1 MWILWK
7 ISFFLCKSIQTIN
20 HLWHTK
26 WTISGL
32 HLFEFR
38 WLWLTDHEK
47 KKISISKK
55 LNISWRQSKNIFS
68 TQKCQ
73 PSERFVYVYALSTWL
88 GPRLHWLLYRCGV
101 AWGLSAFGAAGV
113 LWRPRLLLV
122 VIFGSSVLLGLLSLT
137 FLWTMPHGFF
147 MGFGSGGFA
156 GQSGAVEP
164 WFLGQA
170 LVLFA
175 LWAGAKSCWKMETAS
190 PVSIPA

>member
-1 MWILWK
+1 M
-7 ISFFLCKSIQTIN
+7 
-20 HLWHTK
+20 
-26 WTISGL
+26 
-32 HLFEFR
+32 
-38 WLWLTDHEK
+38 
-47 KKISISKK
+47 
-55 LNISWRQSKNIFS
+55 
-68 TQKCQ
+68 
-73 PSERFVYVYALSTWL
+73 
-88 GPRLHWLLYRCGV
+88 

-175 LWAGAKSCWKMETAS
+175 LWKHDALYDVLTDDCIDFRLEKIQRINPSR
-190 PVSIPA
+190 